1 VRTIHEECK
10 QQLRLAGGVFGD
22 LTRRGG
28 RDRHS
33 GRRLLTTRE
42 TGREQ
47 GLKNQPN
54 FSAKIG
60 RIGPIEF
67 KNRQKMLFTISKF
80 QTKLKIR
87 KIYVKN

>member
-33 GRRLLTTRE
+33 GRRPVLTTRE

-47 GLKNQPN
+47 GFKKQPN

-60 RIGPIEF
+60 RIGLVRI
-67 KNRQKMLFTISKF
+67 
-80 QTKLKIR
+80 
-87 KIYVKN
+87 